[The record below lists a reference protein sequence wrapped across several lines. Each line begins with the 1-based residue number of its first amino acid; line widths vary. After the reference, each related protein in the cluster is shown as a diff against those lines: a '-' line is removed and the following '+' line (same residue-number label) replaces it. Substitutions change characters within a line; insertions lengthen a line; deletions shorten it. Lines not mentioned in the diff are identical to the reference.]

1 MKISVITVCYNSIAT
16 LHDTLESILRQTYP
30 DVESI
35 VVDGASK
42 DGTVELIEKYSHQF
56 SGRMKWISEPDKGIY
71 DAMNKGIGM
80 ATGDVIGFLNADDYY
95 QDENVLETI
104 AEAFAR
110 HGTDAVH
117 GNLHYINGAREIV
130 RTWRGTEY
138 TPGSFQRGWNP
149 AHPTFYCKKDCFTR
163 YRRLQHGGPA
173 SHSEEY
179 APKQTGIPEQRHP
192 LPVALRSNPAAGQGG
207 QHAQS
212 HPLPFQNPL
221 NFLFPFLSVT
231 PS

>member
-1 MKISVITVCYNSIAT
+1 MKISVITVCYNSITT

-95 QDENVLETI
+95 QDGNVLEAI
-104 AEAFAR
+104 AEAFSR

-163 YRRLQHGGPA
+163 YGGFDQ
-173 SHSEEY
+173 S
-179 APKQTGIPEQRHP
+179 TGTE
-192 LPVALRSNPAAGQGG
+192 
-207 QHAQS
+207 
-212 HPLPFQNPL
+212 
-221 NFLFPFLSVT
+221 
-231 PS
+231 